1 MNRRKALSFTFLF
14 AALAL
19 ASCSGLPNK
28 CTTNCKTGNAA
39 VSFTL
44 VADTLPTNP
53 SILSFKVSVTSVQ
66 IKPATGATITL
77 TPATPTIDLMRL
89 QSDTAFL
96 GTLANVPVGT
106 YTVQVSL
113 STPATGST
121 IAFFND
127 TGATLKAGST
137 TCAINTVC
145 NAALTVNG
153 SPTIASFTITVAAN
167 VNQGIELDFNLANAI
182 SIPNGTLSVNFTPS
196 APSPGVLTAFTLPR
210 TNANLGSGQ
219 LELVEDFTGVVSL
232 NGNAVTFTSPTRG
245 ILAATAVSGTTN
257 YDPDPTGMLC
267 QRPTTRLSA
276 CVSANQ
282 VASMDAVLN
291 SDGTFSIQEIEPLV
305 ATQQDLVE
313 GVVFAINSPTQF
325 GIVVTDK
332 FQATT
337 GSLIGALNTGDL
349 LNVNIPTAT
358 VKPFLVDS
366 KGLVVPAS
374 ALNLFQGQSDTSAIH
389 HGQVVAIHVA
399 AFTPAAGTTNALATA
414 DTVTLRWT
422 RLIASLTGA
431 AQSGQI
437 NVNNVPNYFGLTSS
451 SIFPTQVFAGNLG
464 GDGVTNLDG
473 VATAAGLNPQRP
485 VSLRVLYLENSTNSA
500 QFPFMAAK
508 IRQH

>member
-1 MNRRKALSFTFLF
+1 MNRRKALSYTILPV
-14 AALAL
+14 ALAL
-19 ASCSGLPNK
+19 ASCSGPQNR
-28 CTTNCKTGNAA
+28 CTMNCNNGNAT

-44 VADTLPTNP
+44 VADTLPANP

-89 QSDTAFL
+89 QSDTALL
-96 GTLANVPVGT
+96 GTLANVPAGT

-127 TGATLKAGST
+127 TGATVKAGST
-137 TCAINTVC
+137 TCAVNTVC
-145 NAALTVNG
+145 NAALTMNG

-182 SIPNGTLSVNFTPS
+182 SISNGTLSVNFTPS

-219 LELVEDFTGVVSL
+219 LELIEDFTGVVSL
-232 NGNAVTFTSPTRG
+232 NGSAVTLTSPTRG
-245 ILAATAVSGTTN
+245 PLTATAVSGTN
-257 YDPDPTGMLC
+257 FDPDPTGTHC
-267 QRPTTRLSA
+267 PKPTTMLSA
-276 CVSANQ
+276 CVSGNQ
-282 VASMDAVLN
+282 VASMDAILN

-313 GVVFAINSPTQF
+313 GIVFAINSLTQF

-349 LNVNIPTAT
+349 LNVN
-358 VKPFLVDS
+358 
-366 KGLVVPAS
+366 
-374 ALNLFQGQSDTSAIH
+374 
-389 HGQVVAIHVA
+389 
-399 AFTPAAGTTNALATA
+399 
-414 DTVTLRWT
+414 
-422 RLIASLTGA
+422 
-431 AQSGQI
+431 
-437 NVNNVPNYFGLTSS
+437 
-451 SIFPTQVFAGNLG
+451 
-464 GDGVTNLDG
+464 
-473 VATAAGLNPQRP
+473 
-485 VSLRVLYLENSTNSA
+485 
-500 QFPFMAAK
+500 
-508 IRQH
+508 